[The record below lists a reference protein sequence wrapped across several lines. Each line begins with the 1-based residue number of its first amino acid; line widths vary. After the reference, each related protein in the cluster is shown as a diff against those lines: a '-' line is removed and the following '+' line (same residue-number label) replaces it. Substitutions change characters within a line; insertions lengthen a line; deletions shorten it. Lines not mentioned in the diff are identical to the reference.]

1 MVKAINVIV
10 AKLEGQTIYRHPD
23 YNMDDR
29 LLFHKIDWEKGV
41 ITLDGK
47 TYELKTKDFPTVNP
61 QDPYTLS
68 PEEHQLMNDIQAEL
82 PKANACSATSA
93 SSTATARYTAA

>member
-29 LLFHKIDWEKGV
+29 LMFHKFDWEKGLL
-41 ITLDGK
+41 I
-47 TYELKTKDFPTVNP
+47 
-61 QDPYTLS
+61 
-68 PEEHQLMNDIQAEL
+68 
-82 PKANACSATSA
+82 
-93 SSTATARYTAA
+93 